1 MIGCVGMLR
10 HRVRLRIVML
20 TAAGC
25 EAEARRAGVAASL
38 RKPEGV
44 QELMPT
50 VRRLLRRA

>member
-1 MIGCVGMLR
+1 LIGCVGMLR